1 MNTVKGYRICWPI
14 YYTKQTNGHNLYLK
28 KIQKMNGGK
37 FHFRDTKVHK
47 ILVNANKRN
56 KIYKIFF
63 VSPLYMSDFVFY
75 IENDKLL
82 TSEEYF
88 FP

>member
-1 MNTVKGYRICWPI
+1 
-14 YYTKQTNGHNLYLK
+14 
-28 KIQKMNGGK
+28 MNGGK

-75 IENDKLL
+75 IENDTLL

-88 FP
+88 FPVKIYHCPSSANTYVNF

>member
-1 MNTVKGYRICWPI
+1 
-14 YYTKQTNGHNLYLK
+14 
-28 KIQKMNGGK
+28 MNGGK

-63 VSPLYMSDFVFY
+63 VSPLYMSD
-75 IENDKLL
+75 L